1 MRIAATISFCNQIGP
16 DEWKMNYHTN
26 VFDETDSLEDIFKW
40 ARRVG
45 GPNAKITIND
55 IRFSEINE

>member
-26 VFDETDSLEDIFKW
+26 IFDETDSLEDIFKL
-40 ARRVG
+40 A
-45 GPNAKITIND
+45 
-55 IRFSEINE
+55 